1 LLRDGLPEWLKPWI
15 WQAEQRKIT
24 LRKLANGFAEKELMQ
39 PISGGELMHCNRCS
53 TEIADSANFCPA
65 CGSRQQ
71 SRTSHK
77 QLMLSIRD
85 KKIAGVCGGIAEYL
99 DVDATIVR
107 LIWVALSIVP
117 GGFVGGIVA
126 YVLAWAIIPKTPAF
140 VPVPVDGSLK

>member
-1 LLRDGLPEWLKPWI
+1 
-15 WQAEQRKIT
+15 
-24 LRKLANGFAEKELMQ
+24 MY
-39 PISGGELMHCNRCS
+39 CNRCS
-53 TEIADSANFCPA
+53 AEIADTANFCPA

-126 YVLAWAIIPKTPAF
+126 YVLAWAIIPKTPAY
-140 VPVPVDGSLK
+140 VSAPVDTSQPSVKTS

>member
-1 LLRDGLPEWLKPWI
+1 MGTGI
-15 WQAEQRKIT
+15 QRKGIR
-24 LRKLANGFAEKELMQ
+24 L
-39 PISGGELMHCNRCS
+39 PISGGARMYCNRCNM
-53 TEIADSANFCPA
+53 EIADTVNFCPA

-71 SRTSHK
+71 PRTSHK

-107 LIWVALSIVP
+107 LIWVALSIFP
-117 GGFVGGIVA
+117 GGFVGGFVA

-140 VPVPVDGSLK
+140 VRSSVAASQPSVKTG

>member
-1 LLRDGLPEWLKPWI
+1 
-15 WQAEQRKIT
+15 
-24 LRKLANGFAEKELMQ
+24 
-39 PISGGELMHCNRCS
+39 MHCNRCS
-53 TEIADSANFCPA
+53 VEIADSANFCSA

-71 SRTSHK
+71 PRTSHK

-126 YVLAWAIIPKTPAF
+126 YVLAWSIIPKAPTYVASA
-140 VPVPVDGSLK
+140 VDTSQPSVKAS